1 MNFHGE
7 NFKRILYRLGGGLAF
22 RKKKCREYRE
32 RTLLPYEIIEKKD
45 GRFWTLH
52 VDMEGSQSLW
62 LQKGS
67 SLKV

>member
-7 NFKRILYRLGGGLAF
+7 NFKRILYGLGGGLAF

-32 RTLLPYEIIEKKD
+32 RTLLSVEIIEK
-45 GRFWTLH
+45 R
-52 VDMEGSQSLW
+52 MEGSPSLW